1 MPASI
6 RLFLSASI
14 SFIFYFAWAYWANS
28 MVTDDRVMLTR
39 TAMIQGSYS
48 AFMTAGFTFAL
59 EWAILK
65 FRSSHFPTWIVAPLP
80 PLTLQ
85 SILVIG
91 INIANNTP
99 NLWLTVA
106 PSILFSGLYGYA
118 YCVALLRK
126 ID

>member
-1 MPASI
+1 
-6 RLFLSASI
+6 
-14 SFIFYFAWAYWANS
+14 
-28 MVTDDRVMLTR
+28 MVTEDRVMLTR
-39 TAMIQGSYS
+39 TAVIQGSYS

-59 EWAILK
+59 EWALLK
-65 FRSSHFPTWIVAPLP
+65 FRNSRFPAWFIAPVP

-85 SILVIG
+85 SVLVIT
-91 INIANNTP
+91 INIVNHTP

-118 YCVALLRK
+118 YCAALLRK